1 MADNDNIS
9 ESIDENE
16 ETEEIGFEDSEN
28 SPLSDSDIEESEHA
42 TTDIPPADLI
52 DLISN
57 QKASEARAEIFRALY
72 NKVGEKIEDMKLGIR
87 KSE

>member
-1 MADNDNIS
+1 MADNDNIN
-9 ESIDENE
+9 ENTDDNE
-16 ETEEIGFEDSEN
+16 ETEEIGFEDLEISPSLDSE
-28 SPLSDSDIEESEHA
+28 IEENEHA
-42 TTDIPPADLI
+42 TTDIPPADLV

-72 NKVGEKIEDMKLGIR
+72 NKVGEKIEDMKMGIR